1 MKNKSSKNWIK
12 RHLDDPYVQASVKDG
27 YRSRAAYKLLE
38 IQEKYPMIKKGS
50 TVVDLGAAPG
60 SWSQVAQKIAGPEGK
75 VIALDRLEMAPME
88 GVTFIQGDFEEL
100 GVYESLIE
108 SIGQQKV
115 ALVMSDMAPNLSGV
129 KSVDQAKSA
138 GLVELAL
145 DLAFKVLER
154 DGHFLCKVFQGR
166 GIDGIVKE
174 VKTHFEKMHMI
185 KPPASRA
192 RSSEMYLLG
201 WNYRLGQ

>member
-1 MKNKSSKNWIK
+1 MK
-12 RHLDDPYVQASVKDG
+12 RHLDDPYVQASVKEG

-60 SWSQVAQKIAGPEGK
+60 SWSQVAQKLVGKDGK
-75 VIALDRLEMAPME
+75 VIALDRLELMPLQ
-88 GVTFIQGDFEEL
+88 GVTFIQGDFEEEA
-100 GVYESLIE
+100 VYEHLMSCLEGEKI
-108 SIGQQKV
+108 

-145 DLAFKVLER
+145 ELAMKVLDKE
-154 DGHFLCKVFQGR
+154 GHFLCKVFQGR
-166 GIDGIVKE
+166 GIDVIVNE